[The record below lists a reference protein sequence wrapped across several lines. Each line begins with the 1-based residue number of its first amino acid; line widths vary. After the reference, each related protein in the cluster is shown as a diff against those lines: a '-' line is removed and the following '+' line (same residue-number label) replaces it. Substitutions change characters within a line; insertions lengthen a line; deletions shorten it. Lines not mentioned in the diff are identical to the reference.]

1 MSARGGC
8 QYMLEEAASFCQRR
22 LLVYARGGCQCLLE
36 EAASFC
42 QRRLQYQCLIVS
54 ARGGCQCLL
63 EEAASAYQRLLL
75 VSVRGCCQCLLVEA
89 ATCYQIYDF
98 LLLDIYHNKDQLVL
112 LSPYD
117 HKLNINTNVLSTKHV
132 NVQHFKVYF
141 ILNMFKH
148 LFCICCRG
156 ISSGRSYNEFCQRIY
171 FMEHV
176 CKLIQSRIRR
186 FIS

>member
-1 MSARGGC
+1 MV
-8 QYMLEEAASFCQRR
+8 EEAASFFQRR

-36 EAASFC
+36 EAASVCQWLLEEATVLVSDSIC
-42 QRRLQYQCLIVS
+42 QRRLLVS

-63 EEAASAYQRLLL
+63 EAAASVCQRLLL
-75 VSVRGCCQCLLVEA
+75 VSASGG
-89 ATCYQIYDF
+89 CYQIYDF

-132 NVQHFKVYF
+132 VVQHFKVYF
-141 ILNMFKH
+141 ILNMFEH

-176 CKLIQSRIRR
+176 CKSRIRR
-186 FIS
+186 FSNADSQIYFIN